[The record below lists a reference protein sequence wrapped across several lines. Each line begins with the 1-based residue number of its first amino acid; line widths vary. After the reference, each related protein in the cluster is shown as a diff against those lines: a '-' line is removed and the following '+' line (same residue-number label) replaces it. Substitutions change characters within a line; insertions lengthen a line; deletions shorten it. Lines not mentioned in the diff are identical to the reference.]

1 MHSHYFWEQNNA
13 SAFTQLAF
21 QLTDAKQDF
30 YFQDFQEFIREISII

>member
-21 QLTDAKQDF
+21 QLTDAKWDF
-30 YFQDFQEFIREISII
+30 CFQNFQEFIKEIPII